1 MAVRIT
7 AQNLDKAI
15 KRYRGAPEYAPGQ
28 ERDGK
33 LICGAKKRGKNEACA
48 SSPVP
53 GGTRCGRHGGNSPK
67 AKAAAEQRTAQ
78 QELTQQVGTL
88 GIREKYPDVDPG
100 QALLSEIQI
109 SHAHVQWLRAKVAE
123 IEPNEL
129 VWGITKTEAGIGPQG
144 PVDTTTQE
152 AGFHTWYQLYT
163 REREHFAKLTT
174 MALKAGIE
182 ARKIALAEQQ
192 GSMVANAIKRILD
205 GLGLTPKQQD
215 LVPTLVPSVL
225 RELISV
231 TV

>member
-78 QELTQQVGTL
+78 QELTQSVGTL
-88 GIREKYPDVDPG
+88 GIREKYPDIDPG

-129 VWGITKTEAGIGPQG
+129 VWGKTKTETGIGPQG

-192 GSMVANAIKRILD
+192 GAMVARALQEIFGKLA
-205 GLGLTPKQQD
+205 LSKQQAA
-215 LVPTLVPSVL
+215 LLPTVVPAAL
-225 RELISV
+225 RQLTEIS
-231 TV
+231 

>member
-88 GIREKYPDVDPG
+88 GIREKYPDIDPG

-152 AGFHTWYQLYT
+152 AGLHTWYQLYT

-192 GSMVANAIKRILD
+192 GAMVARALQEIFGKLA
-205 GLGLTPKQQD
+205 LSKQQAA
-215 LVPTLVPSVL
+215 LLPTVVPAAL
-225 RELISV
+225 RQLTEI
-231 TV
+231 